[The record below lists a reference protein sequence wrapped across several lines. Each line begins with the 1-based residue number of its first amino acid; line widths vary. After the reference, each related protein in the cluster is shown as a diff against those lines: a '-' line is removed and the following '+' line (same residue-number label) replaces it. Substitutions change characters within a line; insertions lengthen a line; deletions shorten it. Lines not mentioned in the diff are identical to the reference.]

1 MVSPP
6 DSPFVLSLWCPGAVT
21 GCRGNEGLFFEHS
34 GCFSQVVVSFGC
46 FCCSGCV
53 FLTIF
58 RLAENRSRSIF
69 LNRSIEPGEF
79 CKSQGNAYRGA
90 CKHCAPTCTET
101 VVFCFSLIVFSLD
114 LVDFSSAGYF
124 PSSGF
129 LCILWL
135 CFEHS
140 GCFSQW

>member
-1 MVSPP
+1 M
-6 DSPFVLSLWCPGAVT
+6 AKET
-21 GCRGNEGLFFEHS
+21 
-34 GCFSQVVVSFGC
+34 
-46 FCCSGCV
+46 CV
-53 FLTIF
+53 EFWLV
-58 RLAENRSRSIF
+58 ENRNRSVF
-69 LNRSIEPGEF
+69 LNRSIDPDEF
-79 CKSQGNAYRGA
+79 CKSQGSAYRGA

-135 CFEHS
+135 FLNTLVVFPRLCFPLVAFVALVVFFDNISVS
-140 GCFSQW
+140 GKQKSFNISQSKHRTG